1 MWMFLQQILT
11 NRLLQAVIDSK
22 KIISMM
28 GSIVNVTILKKKKKK
43 KRVIHKTIHN
53 IVHNSWIDKL
63 LVVLI

>member
-1 MWMFLQQILT
+1 MWMLLQQILT

-28 GSIVNVTILKKKKKK
+28 GSIVNVTLLKKKKK

-63 LVVLI
+63 LVVLT

>member
-28 GSIVNVTILKKKKKK
+28 GSIVNVTLLKKRKKIK
-43 KRVIHKTIHN
+43 VIHKTIHN
-53 IVHNSWIDKL
+53 IVHNSWIDKF
-63 LVVLI
+63 LVVLT

>member
-28 GSIVNVTILKKKKKK
+28 GSIVNVTLLKKRKKI
-43 KRVIHKTIHN
+43 RVIHKTIHN
-53 IVHNSWIDKL
+53 IVHNSWIDKF
-63 LVVLI
+63 LVVLT